1 MHHVTSVRNNSS
13 IPSLSPSHSQL
24 FLSPS
29 SRASSEVRREL
40 VPLVHSRPGLSSA
53 RSSTVYTANT
63 LFRSLAGLVVP
74 RYYRPTHVDTFCLLM
89 IEIEIIPAR
98 HRAEARLQHPAASCK
113 VGLMPLSIFRPLCF
127 SFFLPWSKHFVKRTY
142 VGFSI
147 RSFR

>member
-1 MHHVTSVRNNSS
+1 MLKNFLFRNWPRRDIPHIYECTNVTSARNNSS
-13 IPSLSPSHSQL
+13 IPSLSSSHSQL
-24 FLSPS
+24 FFSPS

-40 VPLVHSRPGLSSA
+40 APLVHSRPGQLSSA

-98 HRAEARLQHPAASCK
+98 HRAEGSRPASNI
-113 VGLMPLSIFRPLCF
+113 LLPL
-127 SFFLPWSKHFVKRTY
+127 VK
-142 VGFSI
+142 SA
-147 RSFR
+147 